1 METYE
6 KPKINTQLNVMA
18 NTTDLKRVDTALYV
32 EPDELQAGVHALGHD
47 DRDHV
52 VDPEQGNQHQRRPR
66 QLPGTHTE
74 RLGCSS

>member
-1 METYE
+1 
-6 KPKINTQLNVMA
+6 MA

-52 VDPEQGNQHQRRPR
+52 VDPEQGDQHQSGPC

-74 RLGCSS
+74 GGQLHTQNYGGTVTT